1 MIEDDSCYNLHHFL
15 SRMRTTSTTSV
26 YHFLCRFSFEPYE
39 GLNTNG
45 HKNVKQPSKEAHHLL
60 GNVIDSDDEQVQA
73 LSWSSRIAEA
83 IALGRG
89 RQHSPSQIVEILCQ
103 RIWDPSIHNC
113 TTITSYLYYSRD
125 CRHAAATQFSQRK
138 S

>member
-1 MIEDDSCYNLHHFL
+1 MIPIIIFIISYRACEQLVYL
-15 SRMRTTSTTSV
+15 
-26 YHFLCRFSFEPYE
+26 YHFLCRLSFEPYE
-39 GLNTNG
+39 GLDAHG